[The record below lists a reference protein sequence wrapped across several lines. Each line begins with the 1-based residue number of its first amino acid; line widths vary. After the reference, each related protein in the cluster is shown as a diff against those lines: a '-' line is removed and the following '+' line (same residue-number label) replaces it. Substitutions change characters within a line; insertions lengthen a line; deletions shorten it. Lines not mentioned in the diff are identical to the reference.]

1 MSFNTSY
8 ENVLSREERATF
20 ALRALYAGRGYSRY
34 RMSKFEEYDLYVR
47 NKEFLVSENIITF
60 TDTDGRLMALK
71 PDVTLSI
78 IKNSRSE
85 GGLTKVFYD
94 EHVYRVSGGTK
105 NFREIM
111 QVGLEC
117 IGEVGQSEIR
127 EVLSLA
133 VGSLKALSE
142 SFVLEVSQLDLIK
155 ALLCY
160 FSADD
165 AVSASIIDHLGKKN
179 ADGIKA
185 VCTEAG
191 LGEAAKDAFLL
202 LVGTYGAPDKVIPR
216 LEPLRLNR
224 ECSEAIDALA
234 GALSGLPE
242 GVSVDFSVTKSGSYY
257 NGVAFVGF
265 IEGVPTEILRGG
277 QYDKLAERVSG
288 RKAGAI
294 GFAVYLDE
302 LEKQKGDGAI

>member
-1 MSFNTSY
+1 MSSNLSY

-20 ALRALYAGRGYSRY
+20 ALRALYAKRGYSRY

-78 IKNSRSE
+78 IKNSRAE
-85 GGLTKVFYD
+85 DGLTKVFYD

-117 IGEVGQSEIR
+117 IGDVGQNEIR

-133 VGSLKALSE
+133 VGSLRALSE
-142 SFVLEVSQLDLIK
+142 SFVLEVSQLDLIN
-155 ALLCY
+155 ALLRY
-160 FSADD
+160 FSFDNA
-165 AVSASIIDHLGKKN
+165 ASASIIDHLGRKN
-179 ADGIKA
+179 TDGIKA
-185 VCTEAG
+185 VCAEAG
-191 LGEAAKDAFLL
+191 LGEDARDALL
-202 LVGTYGAPDKVIPR
+202 LLAGTYGAPDAVLPK

-234 GALSGLPE
+234 EALSGLPE

>member
-1 MSFNTSY
+1 MR
-8 ENVLSREERATF
+8 ENFILKNEERAVF
-20 ALRALYAGRGYSRY
+20 ELRLLYKQYGYLPY
-34 RMSKFEEYDLYVR
+34 KMSKFEEYDLYVR

-78 IKNSRSE
+78 IKNSRAE
-85 GGLTKVFYD
+85 DGLTKVFYD

-117 IGEVGQSEIR
+117 IGEVGKGEIR

-142 SFVLEVSQLDLIK
+142 SFALEVSQTDLIN
-155 ALLCY
+155 ALLNHFACD
-160 FSADD
+160 STVA
-165 AVSASIIDHLGKKN
+165 ASILSHLGRKN
-179 ADGIKA
+179 TDGIKA
-185 VCTEAG
+185 VCAEAG
-191 LGEAAKDAFLL
+191 LGDDARDAFLL
-202 LVGTYGAPDKVIPR
+202 LANTYGSPEKVLPK
-216 LEPLRLNR
+216 LEPLKLNADC
-224 ECSEAIDALA
+224 EAAIDALSEA
-234 GALSGLPE
+234 ICGLS

-302 LEKQKGDGAI
+302 LGKQKGDMAK